1 MIKLVDIYTGSLEK
15 SDAIRFLYGLLAER
29 DSGANISHRAMPT
42 FEQHERFVDSCPYQA
57 WYIILADSNP
67 VGAIYLTNPPKPSQA
82 GNEIGIALLKD
93 HQGCGHG
100 VNAVRAL
107 MELHP
112 SDRFLANI
120 APGNAR
126 SISMFENMGFDL
138 IQLTLAKETK

>member
-1 MIKLVDIYTGSLEK
+1 VIRLINVYEQEPGDV
-15 SDAIRFLYGLLAER
+15 IRFLYRLLQER
-29 DSGANISHRAMPT
+29 NPIASISHREMPT
-42 FEQHERFVDSCPYQA
+42 FEQHLGFVMRTPYKA
-57 WYIILADSNP
+57 WYVICADNRAGDAR
-67 VGAIYLTNPPKPSQA
+67 VGSVYLTND
-82 GNEIGIALLKD
+82 NEIGIALLKD